1 MNAPHDARAGALFLL
16 FRIGAERFALA
27 ATEIAE
33 VLPCI
38 TLKPVLQAPAWVAG
52 VFAHRG
58 QMVPVLDLSHLA
70 IGQASAQRTSTR
82 LVLVNYPGERLLGL
96 ILEHASD
103 TRRLPVAQFR
113 PLGMATREASYMGP
127 VCETEQGLVQWVK
140 VQSLLDERVRELLYD
155 AEARDG

>member
-1 MNAPHDARAGALFLL
+1 MSTPREAGAAALFLL
-16 FRIGAERFALA
+16 FSIGAERYALA

-52 VFAHRG
+52 VFSYRG

-70 IGQASAQRTSTR
+70 IGQPSAQRTSTR
-82 LVLVNYPGERLLGL
+82 LVLVNYPGTRLLGL

-103 TRRLPVAQFR
+103 TRRLPLAHFR
-113 PLGMATREASYMGP
+113 PLGMATPEASYMGP

-140 VQSLLDERVRELLYD
+140 VQALLDERVRELLYSP
-155 AEARDG
+155 EGSDG